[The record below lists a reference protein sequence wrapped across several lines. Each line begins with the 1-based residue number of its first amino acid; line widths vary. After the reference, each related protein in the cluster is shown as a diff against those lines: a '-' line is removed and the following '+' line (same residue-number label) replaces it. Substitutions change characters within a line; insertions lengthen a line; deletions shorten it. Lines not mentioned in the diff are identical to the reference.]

1 MASHNV
7 CVGFCLVDPHHHI
20 GGKDDKVPEGHFKVF
35 VRGGDVFLHVVL
47 ENVVEYPCFHI
58 NLTATEHET
67 KAEKFVDIE
76 SIWLIFIFQFRLIE
90 QVAQERSVVLK
101 FVPRLFLLK
110 CISQLP

>member
-7 CVGFCLVDPHHHI
+7 CVGFSTVDPHHHI
-20 GGKDDKVPEGHFKVF
+20 GGKDNKVGEGHFKVL
-35 VRGGDVFLHVVL
+35 VRGRDVFLHVVL
-47 ENVVEYPCFHI
+47 ENVVEHPSFHV

-67 KAEKFVDIE
+67 KAEEFVDIE

-90 QVAQERSVVLK
+90 QVAQETSVVLK
-101 FVPRLFLLK
+101 FVPRFFLLK